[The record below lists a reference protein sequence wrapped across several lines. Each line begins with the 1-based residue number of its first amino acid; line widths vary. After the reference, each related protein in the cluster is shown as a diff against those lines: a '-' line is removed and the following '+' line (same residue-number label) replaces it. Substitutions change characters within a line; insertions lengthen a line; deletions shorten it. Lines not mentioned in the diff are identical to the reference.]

1 MKKKKKTYRK
11 VCFDIIVLTITSLE
25 PIQSGIQKSNNLIF
39 ITSFNFYKIMA
50 IGTESIF
57 IHVIISLALL
67 LFTAKIF
74 AELFHRIKLP
84 IVLGEL
90 LAGIVIGPY
99 ALGGLPLFNG
109 EPLVILDETIKNI
122 GELAA
127 IVILFVAGL
136 EITPREFLRGGA
148 SSFTI
153 GALGVIVPF
162 FVGYFVFSLYGLEA
176 LETLLIATA
185 LTATSIA
192 ISIQVLSSLGKMQT
206 KEARLILGAAIVDDI
221 LAIAILSVVL
231 TMVQTGNTTPDI
243 MEITF
248 LILKIL
254 GLFVALLVGSILIV
268 PRILHRERLW
278 KSQGSIEG
286 ITTAIF
292 FGGAGIAALVGLSPI
307 VGAFAIGMAV
317 ASTRLIKQVEEYVHK
332 LQIIFAPLFFAI
344 IGAQVDLRGI
354 NLDVLLIAGILV
366 FIAIVTKMLGCGL
379 PSLIFLKDKSKAM
392 RVGIGMISR
401 GEVGLIVAGIGAT
414 SGVLSGDVYT
424 AIIVMVAVTTIIT
437 PIWLK
442 KAYQKELV

>member
-1 MKKKKKTYRK
+1 
-11 VCFDIIVLTITSLE
+11 
-25 PIQSGIQKSNNLIF
+25 
-39 ITSFNFYKIMA
+39 MA
-50 IGTESIF
+50 IGTESSAVF

-84 IVLGEL
+84 VVLGEL

-148 SSFTI
+148 SSFTV
-153 GALGVIVPF
+153 GALGVIAPF

-192 ISIQVLSSLGKMQT
+192 ISIQVLTSLGKMPT

-221 LAIAILSVVL
+221 LAIAVLSVVL

-254 GLFVALLVGSILIV
+254 GLFVALLVGSVLIV

-317 ASTRLIKQVEEYVHK
+317 ASTRLIKQVEDYVHK

-354 NLDVLLIAGILV
+354 NLDVLVIAGILV
-366 FIAIVTKMLGCGL
+366 FIAIATKLLGCGL

-392 RVGIGMISR
+392 RVGIGMVSR
-401 GEVGLIVAGIGAT
+401 GEVGLIVAGVGAT

-442 KAYQKELV
+442 KAYHKELTT

>member
-1 MKKKKKTYRK
+1 
-11 VCFDIIVLTITSLE
+11 
-25 PIQSGIQKSNNLIF
+25 
-39 ITSFNFYKIMA
+39 MA

-74 AELFHRIKLP
+74 AELFHRVKLP

-221 LAIAILSVVL
+221 LAIAVLSVVL

-268 PRILHRERLW
+268 PRILHREKLW

-366 FIAIVTKMLGCGL
+366 AIAIATKMLGCGL
-379 PSLIFLKDKSKAM
+379 PSLIFLKDRSKSM

-442 KAYQKELV
+442 KAYSKELV

>member
-1 MKKKKKTYRK
+1 
-11 VCFDIIVLTITSLE
+11 
-25 PIQSGIQKSNNLIF
+25 
-39 ITSFNFYKIMA
+39 MA
-50 IGTESIF
+50 IGTESSAIF

-162 FVGYFVFSLYGLEA
+162 FVGYFVFSLYGLDA

-221 LAIAILSVVL
+221 LAIAVLSVVL
-231 TMVQTGNTTPDI
+231 TIVQTGNTTPDI

-254 GLFVALLVGSILIV
+254 GLFIVLLVGSIVIV

-379 PSLIFLKDKSKAM
+379 PSLLFLKDKSKAM
-392 RVGIGMISR
+392 RVGIGMVSR
-401 GEVGLIVAGIGAT
+401 GEVGLIVAGVGAT

>member
-1 MKKKKKTYRK
+1 
-11 VCFDIIVLTITSLE
+11 
-25 PIQSGIQKSNNLIF
+25 
-39 ITSFNFYKIMA
+39 MA
-50 IGTESIF
+50 IGTESSTLF

-74 AELFHRIKLP
+74 AELFHRVKLP

-192 ISIQVLSSLGKMQT
+192 ISIQVLSSIGKMQT

-268 PRILHRERLW
+268 PRILHREKLW

-366 FIAIVTKMLGCGL
+366 FIAIVTKLLGCGL
-379 PSLIFLKDKSKAM
+379 PSIIFLKDKSKAM
-392 RVGIGMISR
+392 KVGIGMISR

-442 KAYQKELV
+442 KAYSKELVST

>member
-1 MKKKKKTYRK
+1 
-11 VCFDIIVLTITSLE
+11 
-25 PIQSGIQKSNNLIF
+25 
-39 ITSFNFYKIMA
+39 MA
-50 IGTESIF
+50 VGTESSTIF
-57 IHVIISLALL
+57 IHVVISLSLL
-67 LFTAKIF
+67 LFASKLF

-90 LAGIVIGPY
+90 LAGIIIGPY

-109 EPLVILDETIKNI
+109 EPLVILDETIKHI

-136 EITPREFLRGGA
+136 EITPKEFLRGGA
-148 SSFTI
+148 GSFTI

-221 LAIAILSVVL
+221 LAIAVLSVVL

-268 PRILHRERLW
+268 PRILHREKLW

-366 FIAIVTKMLGCGL
+366 AIAISTKMLGCGL

-392 RVGIGMISR
+392 RVGIGMVSR
-401 GEVGLIVAGIGAT
+401 GEVGLIVAGVGAT
-414 SGVLSGDVYT
+414 SGVISGDVYT

-442 KAYQKELV
+442 KAYSKELV

>member
-1 MKKKKKTYRK
+1 
-11 VCFDIIVLTITSLE
+11 
-25 PIQSGIQKSNNLIF
+25 
-39 ITSFNFYKIMA
+39 MA
-50 IGTESIF
+50 IGTESSAIF
-57 IHVIISLALL
+57 IHVIISLSLL
-67 LFTAKIF
+67 LFASKIF

-90 LAGIVIGPY
+90 LAGIIIGPY

-162 FVGYFVFSLYGLEA
+162 FVGYFVFSLYGLDA

-221 LAIAILSVVL
+221 LAIAVLSVVL

-254 GLFVALLVGSILIV
+254 GLFVALLVGSIVIV
-268 PRILHRERLW
+268 PRILHREKLW

-354 NLDVLLIAGILV
+354 NFDVLLIAGILV

-379 PSLIFLKDKSKAM
+379 PSLIFLKDKSSAM
-392 RVGIGMISR
+392 RVGIGMVSR
-401 GEVGLIVAGIGAT
+401 GEVGLIVAGVGAT
-414 SGVLSGDVYT
+414 SGVISGDVYT